1 MRFPRASQH
10 RQIKPDE
17 HEMIMSTII
26 STTGIHQSPVCEC
39 LSRIAGALKHAWDS
53 YHAWRIQ
60 AATIACLR
68 SLSDQQLEDIGLT
81 RAQIDCAVRGTLDS
95 HPLIARDR

>member
-1 MRFPRASQH
+1 MNP
-10 RQIKPDE
+10 
-17 HEMIMSTII
+17 
-26 STTGIHQSPVCEC
+26 

-68 SLSDQQLEDIGLT
+68 RSDQQLEDIGLT

-95 HPLIARDR
+95 HPHIGRDCGARAARSEPYFPRDPQP